1 MVGVCREYILGLSI
15 ELSRREGQNDT
26 SAEGVKR
33 MLELAAYF
41 TGAQL
46 QPKHMIISL
55 RTAMTACYKHKNLQ
69 SAQTFARRLLELA
82 PPGQAAT
89 LARQIQQVAERNPRD
104 EIQLEYDQVRL
115 SSHVLTCILSHVFVF
130 CYCYTNTW
138 VHLISFLFSIAIL

>member
-1 MVGVCREYILGLSI
+1 
-15 ELSRREGQNDT
+15 
-26 SAEGVKR
+26 

-55 RTAMTACYKHKNLQ
+55 RTAMTACYKHRNLQ

-104 EIQLEYDQVRL
+104 EIQLDYDQVCSGTWIDLVPSFTIALLWQCTDDLFFLL
-115 SSHVLTCILSHVFVF
+115 SVLVQRICGMRYLVHTHLQRISQCAMPILPSTF
-130 CYCYTNTW
+130 
-138 VHLISFLFSIAIL
+138 

>member
-1 MVGVCREYILGLSI
+1 
-15 ELSRREGQNDT
+15 
-26 SAEGVKR
+26 

-55 RTAMTACYKHKNLQ
+55 RTAMTACYKHRNLQ

-104 EIQLEYDQVRL
+104 EIQLDYDQVCNNL
-115 SSHVLTCILSHVFVF
+115 PSSSLFVVLLLFF
-130 CYCYTNTW
+130 F
-138 VHLISFLFSIAIL
+138 FLQ

>member
-1 MVGVCREYILGLSI
+1 
-15 ELSRREGQNDT
+15 
-26 SAEGVKR
+26 

-55 RTAMTACYKHKNLQ
+55 RTAMTACYKHRNLQ

-104 EIQLEYDQVRL
+104 EIQLDYDQVCNNL
-115 SSHVLTCILSHVFVF
+115 PSSSLFIVF
-130 CYCYTNTW
+130 
-138 VHLISFLFSIAIL
+138 LLFFFFAIVC